1 MGGMIRQYDWS
12 GTSIGTPDQWSPS
25 LSTTI
30 ALVLHS
36 AFPMFLFWE
45 KDLICFYNDAFR
57 PGLGT
62 QGKHPALGKPGRE
75 VWPELWGFIGPLIDG
90 VLETGEPVWYKN
102 QLIPFFQNSR
112 LEHTYGTFSYS
123 PAYNDTGQIA
133 GVLITCLE
141 TANAPARQRDLEHSE
156 KRYRTLIEESPVAT
170 AVYATRDLII
180 ETANDAMIKVWGKT
194 QAVIGMKLTDALP
207 ELEGQPFIGL
217 LEQVYNSGIA
227 YQSDEQQANLVVDG
241 VLQAYWFTFTYQPLL
256 NEKRE
261 VYAILNVAVDVTER
275 VMARKKIEEAEAS
288 LRGAVE
294 LAELAT
300 WSLDIPAATFHYSQ
314 RFMDWLGFSEST
326 KALDDAYNPLPEE
339 YRESV
344 GEAIEAAIAPNSSG
358 IYENEHPIV
367 NRLTGQVRIIHAQAQ
382 VFRDANG
389 NPVHLSGTARDITD
403 QRRVQLALERQVN
416 ERTEELAAA
425 IRDLQATNE
434 ELAALNEEYASINEE
449 YIAMNE
455 DLHESNEMLIRSNTN
470 LERFAY
476 VASHDLQEPLRKV
489 QQFGNLLQTQYA
501 DQLGD
506 GVAYLERMQAAAL
519 RMSTLIRDLL
529 SFSRIL
535 PRQDE
540 LVLVSLNDVVN
551 SVLADLDILIQET
564 GAVIK
569 VDLLPTVLGDPM
581 QLGQLFQNLLSNA
594 LKFRQTSALGL
605 AVAPL
610 VRISNKLIMA
620 TDLPP
625 SVSPTRTA
633 GAYYRISVVDNGIG
647 FEEKYADRIF
657 QVFQRLHSKN
667 DYAGTG
673 IGLAICEKVVSNH
686 GGAIA
691 AHSQLGQGATFNVY
705 LPV

>member
-1 MGGMIRQYDWS
+1 MGGRIRQYDWS
-12 GTSIGTPDQWSPS
+12 DTSIGTPDQWSPS
-25 LSTTI
+25 LRTTVS
-30 ALVLHS
+30 LVLHS
-36 AFPMFLFWE
+36 AFPMFLFWG

-57 PGLGT
+57 PSLGS

-75 VWPELWGFIGPLIDG
+75 VWPEIWDFIGPLIDG
-90 VLETGEPVWYKN
+90 VIETGEPVWFEN
-102 QLIPFFQNSR
+102 QLIPFFRDSR
-112 LEHTYGTFSYS
+112 LENTYWTFSYS
-123 PAYNDTGQIA
+123 PAYNDTGQIT
-133 GVLITCLE
+133 GVLVTCLE
-141 TANAPARQRDLEHSE
+141 TANALGKHRDMAYSE

-170 AVYATRDLII
+170 AVYSTRDLII

-194 QAVIGMKLTDALP
+194 QAVVGMKLVDALP
-207 ELEGQPFIGL
+207 ELEGQPFVGL
-217 LEQVYNSGIA
+217 LEQVYDTAIP
-227 YQSDEQQANLVVDG
+227 YRTTEQQAKLVVDG
-241 VLQAYWFTFTYQPLL
+241 RLQAFWFTFTYQPLL
-256 NEKRE
+256 NEKGE
-261 VYAILNVAVDVTER
+261 VYAILNVAIDVTER
-275 VMARKKIEEAEAS
+275 VMARKKTEEAEAS
-288 LRGAVE
+288 LRGAIE

-300 WSLDIPAATFHYSQ
+300 WILDIPAATFHYSQ

-326 KALDDAYNPLPEE
+326 KALDEAYNPLPEE

-344 GEAIEAAIAPNSSG
+344 GKAIEAAIAPDSSG

-382 VFRDANG
+382 VFRDTNG
-389 NPVHLSGTARDITD
+389 NPVQLSGTARDITD
-403 QRRVQLALERQVN
+403 QRRVQLALERQVS

-425 IRDLQATNE
+425 IRELQATNE

-506 GVAYLERMQAAAL
+506 GAAYLERMQAAAL

-535 PRQDE
+535 PRQDD
-540 LVLVSLNDVVN
+540 LLLVSLNDVVN
-551 SVLADLDILIQET
+551 SVLADLDVLIQET

-569 VDLLPTVLGDPM
+569 VELLPTVLGDPM

-605 AVAPL
+605 AVPPL
-610 VRISNKLIMA
+610 IRISNKLVTA

-625 SVSPTRTA
+625 SVTPTRTA
-633 GAYYRISVVDNGIG
+633 GAYYRISVSDNGIG

-657 QVFQRLHSKN
+657 QVFQRLHSKS

-686 GGAIA
+686 GGAIS